1 LKIAYLV
8 NQYPK
13 ISHSFIRREIQA
25 LEAQGVEISRYSVRP
40 SPDTLVDAQDQAEN
54 AQTEVILTQGFLSL
68 ILPLLLVLAQT
79 PQTWLKAFVL
89 TLQLGYKSPRGIPIH
104 LAYLGEACWLWQ
116 SLKKKN
122 ISHLHAHFGTNSTTV
137 ALLCQQLGAIT
148 YSFTVH
154 GPEEFDQPLTLS
166 LPRKIAGASFVVAIS
181 SYGRSQ
187 LYRWCPSE
195 AWSKIHLVRCGV
207 DEAYLNREI
216 EPVDLTQQIVCV
228 GRLSE
233 QKGQI
238 LLLQAFGQ
246 LIAQGIES
254 QLVLVGD
261 GELRT
266 VLTDLIHKY
275 QLEERVKITGWANTA
290 QVQEYLLSSRALV
303 LASFAEGLPV
313 VIMEALALA
322 RPVLSTYIAGIPEL
336 VEPDKSGWLVPAGSQ
351 EALTAQLKVIMELS
365 PARLTEMG
373 TWGRE
378 RVQNYHN
385 VQIEAQR
392 LQELFSL
399 YSNS

>member
-1 LKIAYLV
+1 
-8 NQYPK
+8 
-13 ISHSFIRREIQA
+13 
-25 LEAQGVEISRYSVRP
+25 
-40 SPDTLVDAQDQAEN
+40 
-54 AQTEVILTQGFLSL
+54 
-68 ILPLLLVLAQT
+68 
-79 PQTWLKAFVL
+79 
-89 TLQLGYKSPRGIPIH
+89 
-104 LAYLGEACWLWQ
+104 
-116 SLKKKN
+116 
-122 ISHLHAHFGTNSTTV
+122 
-137 ALLCQQLGAIT
+137 
-148 YSFTVH
+148 
-154 GPEEFDQPLTLS
+154 
-166 LPRKIAGASFVVAIS
+166 
-181 SYGRSQ
+181 
-187 LYRWCPSE
+187 
-195 AWSKIHLVRCGV
+195 V

-216 EPVDLTQQIVCV
+216 EPVGLTQQIVYV

-290 QVQEYLLSSRALV
+290 QVQEYLLGSRILV
-303 LASFAEGLPV
+303 LPSFAEGLPV

-373 TWGRE
+373 KWGRE